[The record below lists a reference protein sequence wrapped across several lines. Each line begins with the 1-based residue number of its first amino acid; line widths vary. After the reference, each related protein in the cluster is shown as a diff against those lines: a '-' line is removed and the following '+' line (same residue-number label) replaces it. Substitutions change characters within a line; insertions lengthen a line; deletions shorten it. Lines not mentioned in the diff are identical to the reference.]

1 MDLMYK
7 FIYFFLGVGFAFMV
21 IIFILPFCTEVG
33 IITSYSEIIRNLLLG
48 IGALLTGL
56 GGFKV
61 FLDYAEQQAN
71 KTREQRWVKELRNKY
86 PSSKIGDTF
95 RLIWSDKRVG
105 QIWIH
110 DFEEKKIYHIASDA
124 TFRDLYFVREDVET
138 IPDKEFKEY
147 SRGEPFL
154 TKGEFGS

>member
-1 MDLMYK
+1 
-7 FIYFFLGVGFAFMV
+7 MV
-21 IIFILPFCTEVG
+21 LILPLWVEIG
-33 IITSYSEIIRNLLLG
+33 IVRNYSEIIRNSLLG
-48 IGALLTGL
+48 IGALFTGF

-61 FLDYAEQQAN
+61 FWDYAEQQAN
-71 KTREQRWVKELRNKY
+71 KTREQSWVKELRNKY
-86 PSSKIGDTF
+86 LSSKIGDTF

-105 QIWIH
+105 QIWLH
-110 DFEEKKIYHIASDA
+110 DFEEKKIHHIASDA

-154 TKGEFGS
+154 TSGEFGS

>member
-1 MDLMYK
+1 MSLIHNL
-7 FIYFFLGVGFAFMV
+7 IYFFFGVSSSSIV
-21 IIFILPFCTEVG
+21 LTLILPIWIG
-33 IITSYSEIIRNLLLG
+33 IDMTKNYSEIIRNLLLG
-48 IGALLTGL
+48 IGALFTGL

-71 KTREQRWVKELRNKY
+71 KTREQGWVKELQNRY

-105 QIWIH
+105 QVWLH
-110 DFEEKKIYHIASDA
+110 DFKEKKIHHIASDA
-124 TFRDLYFVREDVET
+124 TFRDLYFVKEDVET

-147 SRGEPFL
+147 SRGEPYL
-154 TKGEFGS
+154 TRGEFGS